1 MQTLTNL
8 LNQIFKIWIVKLKE
22 LKESWNDEPEGGR
35 REVFPKGQGMSNY
48 ETMVHLLSV
57 KIT

>member
-8 LNQIFKIWIVKLKE
+8 SNQFLKMWIVKLKE

-35 REVFPKGQGMSNY
+35 REVFPKGQGTSTY